1 MRSGSSTTSSSGRR
15 SSPSL
20 PERVLTTRDL
30 NRALLARQ
38 LLLERSRL
46 PLARALEKVA
56 GLQTQY
62 APSAYIGLWSR
73 LESFELPQLTRAL
86 ERKRAVQGTL
96 MRSTIH
102 VVSARDYWPFADG
115 IGPSREAWWRK
126 THGKS
131 VEGDVGAVREQLRAE
146 LAGRVWNRKE
156 LEELHRTYASTIWQG
171 AWIELVRVPPSGTWE
186 RRRADLFQLAEEWIA
201 RADAGEEKGLEQLLR
216 RYLGGFGPGTANEAA
231 NWAGVPVTK
240 MKEAAERLS
249 LRRFRDEE
257 GKVLLDLPRAP
268 LPGRCR
274 RRPSAF
280 FRPGTRPCS
289 CTRAGP
295 QVLAERFRP
304 RIFNTKAPFSFH
316 TFLVDGTVAG
326 VWRWERA
333 GAKATLWIEPFE
345 RLPRGAARDV
355 RDEAARLV
363 RFVEPDATS
372 YAVKL

>member
-1 MRSGSSTTSSSGRR
+1 MRSGSSTTSTSGRR

-20 PERVLTTRDL
+20 PERVLTTREL

-102 VVSARDYWPFADG
+102 VVSARDYWLLADG

-131 VEGDVGAVREQLRAE
+131 VEGNVGAVREQLRAE

-186 RRRADLFQLAEEWIA
+186 RRRADLFQLAEEWLG
-201 RADAGEEKGLEQLLR
+201 RSDAGEEKGLEHLLR
-216 RYLGGFGPGTANEAA
+216 RYLGGFGPARVNDAA

-257 GKVLLDLPRAP
+257 GKVILDAPRAP
-268 LPGRCR
+268 LPGDVPAPVRFLPTWDATLLVHAR
-274 RRPSAF
+274 R
-280 FRPGTRPCS
+280 TE
-289 CTRAGP
+289 
-295 QVLAERFRP
+295 VLAERFRP
-304 RIFNTKAPFSFH
+304 CIFNTKAPFSFH

-333 GAKATLWIEPFE
+333 AAKATLWIEPFE

-363 RFVEPDATS
+363 RFVEPYATS

>member
-1 MRSGSSTTSSSGRR
+1 MPSGSSTTSTSGRR

-20 PERVLTTRDL
+20 PERVLTTREL

-46 PLARALEKVA
+46 PVARALEKVA

-73 LESFELPQLTRAL
+73 LESFELADLTRAL
-86 ERKRAVQGTL
+86 ARKRAVQGTL

-102 VVSARDYWPFADG
+102 VVSARDYWLFADG

-131 VEGDVGAVREQLRAE
+131 VEGDVDAVREQLRAE
-146 LAGRVWNRKE
+146 LAGRVWNRKD
-156 LEELHRTYASTIWQG
+156 LEKLHRTYASTIWQG

-186 RRRADLFQLAEEWIA
+186 RRRADLFQLAEEWIG
-201 RADAGEEKGLEQLLR
+201 RADAGEEKGLEHLLR

-240 MKEAAERLS
+240 MKEAADRLS

-268 LPGRCR
+268 LPGGIPAPVRFLPTWDATLLVHAR
-274 RRPSAF
+274 R
-280 FRPGTRPCS
+280 TEI
-289 CTRAGP
+289 
-295 QVLAERFRP
+295 LAERFRP

-316 TFLVDGTVAG
+316 TLLVDGTVAG
-326 VWRWERA
+326 VWRWERTA
-333 GAKATLWIEPFE
+333 EKATLVVEAFE
-345 RLPRGAARDV
+345 RLPRGVARDV

>member
-1 MRSGSSTTSSSGRR
+1 MRSGSSTTSTSGRR

-131 VEGDVGAVREQLRAE
+131 VEGDVDAVREQLRAE

-186 RRRADLFQLAEEWIA
+186 RRRADLFQLAEEWIG

-257 GKVLLDLPRAP
+257 GKVLLDVPRAP
-268 LPGRCR
+268 LPGDMPAPVRFLPTWDATLLVHAR
-274 RRPSAF
+274 R
-280 FRPGTRPCS
+280 TEI
-289 CTRAGP
+289 
-295 QVLAERFRP
+295 LAERFRP

-316 TFLVDGTVAG
+316 TLLVDGTVAG

>member
-1 MRSGSSTTSSSGRR
+1 MRSGSSTTSTSGRR

-20 PERVLTTRDL
+20 PERVLTTREL

-102 VVSARDYWPFADG
+102 VVSARDYWLFADG

-186 RRRADLFQLAEEWIA
+186 RRRADLFQLAEEWIGASRRGRGEGA
-201 RADAGEEKGLEQLLR
+201 RAPAAPLSRWIRAGNGERGGQLGRRPGDEDEGGSRAPRAAPLPRRGRQGAPRPPARAAPGDVPGARPLPPDLGRDAPR
-216 RYLGGFGPGTANEAA
+216 
-231 NWAGVPVTK
+231 
-240 MKEAAERLS
+240 
-249 LRRFRDEE
+249 
-257 GKVLLDLPRAP
+257 PRAP
-268 LPGRCR
+268 DPDPPRAVPSPHLQHEERRSSFAHVPR
-274 RRPSAF
+274 RRHAWPASGAGSAPA
-280 FRPGTRPCS
+280 RRRRYGSSRSSGCRAAPLARCATRPRGS
-289 CTRAGP
+289 SDSSSRT
-295 QVLAERFRP
+295 RP
-304 RIFNTKAPFSFH
+304 RT
-316 TFLVDGTVAG
+316 
-326 VWRWERA
+326 R
-333 GAKATLWIEPFE
+333 
-345 RLPRGAARDV
+345 
-355 RDEAARLV
+355 
-363 RFVEPDATS
+363 
-372 YAVKL
+372 